1 MPVPNSRRSGG
12 PRTGVGRAVVRH
24 NAIKTGAYSAQV
36 VLPGEDPAEFESLKA
51 QLVQDFEPVGMA
63 EAAMVHDLAVL
74 TWKKLRVNRVEHAV
88 LLQMMQLPL
97 LLDAVEK
104 ALGSELLPA
113 ARDRVVPVFVP
124 VTQAEW
130 EASARLLEQVQA
142 LRAAPGRLRRSGS
155 VRKRWPELYE
165 VLLSTAED
173 NGVDADAVMDGIVE
187 ADASE
192 LGKLLDEVIREC
204 DAITWLWDRN
214 EALRLAV
221 QRARDSRILV
231 YLKSDNTQR
240 AYDEIGRAFYRTL
253 AELRRQQDWRVRRS
267 AIAVDDVTPKMS
279 GS

>member
-1 MPVPNSRRSGG
+1 M
-12 PRTGVGRAVVRH
+12 ARH
-24 NAIKTGAYSAQV
+24 NAIKSGAYSAQV
-36 VLPGEDPAEFESLKA
+36 VLPGEDPAEFENLKA
-51 QLVQDFEPVGMA
+51 QLDQDFEPVGMA

-74 TWKKLRVNRVEHAV
+74 IWKKLRVNRVEHAV

-104 ALGSELLPA
+104 ALGAELLPA
-113 ARDRVVPVFVP
+113 ARDRVVPVFIP

-130 EASARLLEQVQA
+130 EANARLVEQVRA
-142 LRAAPGRLRRSGS
+142 LQAAPGLQRRSGS

-165 VLLSTAED
+165 VLLSKAED
-173 NGVDADAVMDGIVE
+173 YGVDADAVMDGRAA
-187 ADASE
+187 ADGPE
-192 LGKLLDEVIREC
+192 LGSLLDEVIREC
-204 DAITWLWDRN
+204 DAVNWLWDHN

-267 AIAVDDVTPKMS
+267 AIAVDDVTPKMA